1 MTRRS
6 GRLSIL
12 AIAGA
17 LAAGCAA
24 TGPSARDPKP
34 TDVMPDDPEAVR
46 CVDLL
51 RVDRTDVVDDENIF
65 FYMKDGTVYR
75 NQLPYR
81 CPGLAREDRFMYKP
95 HANRLCDL
103 DLITVLTDFGGG
115 LNQGAS
121 CGLGRFHPVDPDE
134 VEALIEVL
142 QRDE

>member
-1 MTRRS
+1 MIKTI
-6 GRLSIL
+6 GRGMVLSTL
-12 AIAGA
+12 T
-17 LAAGCAA
+17 LFVAGCAG
-24 TGPSARDPKP
+24 TGPSAREPRP

-46 CVDLL
+46 CIDLL
-51 RVDRTDVVDDENIF
+51 RVDRTDVVDDENVF
-65 FYMKDGTVYR
+65 FYMKNGTVYR

-81 CPGLAREDRFMYKP
+81 CPGLAREDRFLYKP

-115 LNQGAS
+115 LGQGAS